1 MMRAAL
7 VALLTATALALAATA
22 AAARDPKDPQQRHT
36 AADTKRAKALALKQ
50 SDLAAGWK
58 PAKPTPNPPPCKTEP
73 DESELV
79 QTARID
85 PTFVWKDGVT
95 TLGTQVDI
103 FKTAS
108 MAQTDW
114 SLSTLPL
121 FRSCLLQ
128 SARDQLPHYTVRVV
142 SAKRLPAPAVPAQRV
157 LHYQLVF
164 SISHAGQTVPIVSD
178 VIALGRGRETVVMH
192 SFSVKSPLPASAVT
206 QLTQLLANRLG
217 TGGI

>member
-1 MMRAAL
+1 MRAAPA
-7 VALLTATALALAATA
+7 ALLTATALALAATA

-36 AADTKRAKALALKQ
+36 AADTKLAQALALKQ

-58 PAKPTPNPPPCKTEP
+58 PEKPSPNPPPCKTEP

-95 TLGTQVDI
+95 TLGSEVDV
-103 FKTAS
+103 FKTAP

-114 SLSTLPL
+114 NLSTLTL

-128 SARDQLPHYTVRVV
+128 SARDQLPNYTVRVV
-142 SAKRLPAPAVPAQRV
+142 SAKRLPAPAVPAQRA

-164 SISHAGQTVPIVSD
+164 AISHAGRTVPIVSD

-192 SFSVKSPLPASAVT
+192 SFSVKTPLPASAVT
-206 QLTQLLANRLG
+206 QLTQLLASRLG

>member
-1 MMRAAL
+1 MRAVPAAVL
-7 VALLTATALALAATA
+7 ILTALALAATA
-22 AAARDPKDPQQRHT
+22 AATHDPKDPQQRHT
-36 AADTKRAKALALKQ
+36 AADTKLAKSLALKRT
-50 SDLAAGWK
+50 DLVAGWK
-58 PAKPTPNPPPCKTEP
+58 AAKPTPNPPACTTEP
-73 DESELV
+73 DESKLI

-85 PTFVWKDGVT
+85 PTYVWTDGVT

-108 MAQTDW
+108 MAKTDW
-114 SLSTLPL
+114 NLTTLKL

-128 SARDQLPHYTVRVV
+128 SARHQLPHYTVRVV
-142 SAKRLPAPAVPAQRV
+142 SAKELAPPKVSVERL

-164 SISHAGQTVPIVSD
+164 AITRSGRTIPIVSD

-192 SFSVKSPLPASAVT
+192 SFSVQSPLPSSSVT
-206 QLTQLLANRLG
+206 QVVQLLANRLG

>member
-1 MMRAAL
+1 MRAVLA
-7 VALLTATALALAATA
+7 VLLTATALALAATA
-22 AAARDPKDPQQRHT
+22 TAARDPKDPQQRHT
-36 AADTKRAKALALKQ
+36 AADTKRAEALALKQ

-73 DESELV
+73 DESKLV

-85 PTFVWKDGVT
+85 PTFVWKDKVT
-95 TLGTQVDI
+95 TLGTEVDV

-108 MAQTDW
+108 MARTDW
-114 SLSTLPL
+114 NLSTLTL

-142 SAKRLPAPAVPAQRV
+142 SAKRLAPPNAPAERA

-192 SFSVKSPLPASAVT
+192 SFSVKTPLPASAVT